1 MNTRQRIYQ
10 TAKRLYLENGFDNT
24 PNTMIAKEA
33 GVNLGLVTYYF
44 KTKDIVASDM
54 LNNNH
59 EVLFSQV
66 LKYLDQDDELLQLVT
81 FFSLHFKITGI
92 DPDYDRFIYEM
103 NKLDLLEKATRDGNL
118 YKLYESIIEKNESLH
133 PEEKKRRHDYALT
146 ASYGV
151 MRALTLKQYEGELV
165 LSKEELFEICIG
177 EMFYALKIEANPLL
191 QKSLLNSADNITD
204 RILDDCPML
213 KSVKN
218 YLYEEIPPTAREQ

>member
-1 MNTRQRIYQ
+1 MNNRERIYQ

-44 KTKDIVASDM
+44 KTKDIIASDM
-54 LNNNH
+54 LNNNY
-59 EVLFSQV
+59 EVLYSHV
-66 LKYLDQDDELLQLVT
+66 IKYLDREDELLQLVT

-92 DPDYDRFIYEM
+92 DSDYDRFIYEM

-118 YKLYESIIEKNESLH
+118 YKLYESIIEKNDCLH

-151 MRALTLKQYEGELV
+151 MRALTLKQYEGELD
-165 LSKEELFEICIG
+165 LSKDELFEICVN
-177 EMFYALKIEANPLL
+177 EMLYALKIDSNPLL
-191 QKSLLNSADNITD
+191 QKSLLNSADSITD
-204 RILDDCPML
+204 RILEECRTL
-213 KSVKN
+213 RSVKN
-218 YLYEEIPPTAREQ
+218 YLYQEIPVIVCEQ